1 MFVLSLCLF
10 GWAEKSRRRNWEK
23 IILTSISRSSLW
35 GGSTASGTF
44 AGWLSELDSMRKIS
58 LISVSASCGSER
70 SAVDFS
76 IQQCDISKL
85 HIKHPCLPTCLWFLY
100 PYLYSVY
107 LQHISSEGECPCLN
121 LAHKRVLFFSFF
133 PSKCWTSLYA
143 FISRSKTDPITGAV
157 KNTKYHQL

>member
-23 IILTSISRSSLW
+23 IILTLISRSSLW

-44 AGWLSELDSMRKIS
+44 AGWLFELDSMRKIS
-58 LISVSASCGSER
+58 LMSVSASCGSEW

-76 IQQCDISKL
+76 MQQYDISKL

-100 PYLYSVY
+100 PNVIPVFTMFICSIFAARMNALVWVWLTREFCFS
-107 LQHISSEGECPCLN
+107 LFSIKMLNIFICIHI
-121 LAHKRVLFFSFF
+121 
-133 PSKCWTSLYA
+133 
-143 FISRSKTDPITGAV
+143 
-157 KNTKYHQL
+157 